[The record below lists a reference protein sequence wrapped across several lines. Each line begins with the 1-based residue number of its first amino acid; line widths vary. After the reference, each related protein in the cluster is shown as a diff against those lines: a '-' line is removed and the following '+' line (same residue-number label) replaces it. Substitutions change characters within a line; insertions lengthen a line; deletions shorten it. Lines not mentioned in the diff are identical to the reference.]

1 MDPATLNVAID
12 LMHFPTQVRRLRS
25 LPLPEGVLSLLRIVA
40 GDEEFLI
47 QAVQSSGRSREVV
60 REAAAFFVEQ
70 ILLFQGADSYR
81 VLGASREAT
90 NRELRRN
97 MTLLLR
103 WLHPD
108 LDPRGERSV
117 FTARVARAWNDLKT
131 QERRAGYDQKRRT
144 TESLLLK
151 KHSRRVN
158 SKGRSGNR
166 IPVKGA
172 YRGNGAPALLFSR
185 RRDSS
190 KGFLRWV
197 LFLLLRRTAN

>member
-131 QERRAGYDQKRRT
+131 QERRADYDQKRRT

-151 KHSRRVN
+151 KHSRRIN
-158 SKGRSGNR
+158 LKGRSDNR
-166 IPVKGA
+166 TPLKGA
-172 YRGNGAPALLFSR
+172 YRRNGAPALPFSR